1 MNMVP
6 QLRSLDNS
14 TLANKDMISDLER
27 VERVRAAVESAGWSQ
42 DRTFGYVAV
51 SSHVYG
57 DAGRVG
63 CWRAGVGWVCAGAE
77 EVAADHGFG
86 LDYGLAAEDD
96 VLGAVDLG
104 TSGDLVACVL
114 GLVSSVLWIG
124 LCMEGVGGVVR
135 TVSMYS
141 LLVAFGGGI
150 LKILRGL
157 IAVESCNCGDEN
169 GINSLMLDR
178 CGSMVAV
185 KAV

>member
-42 DRTFGYVAV
+42 DRAFGYVAV

-63 CWRAGVGWVCAGAE
+63 CWCAGVGWVCAGAE

-86 LDYGLAAEDD
+86 LDYRLAAEDD

-114 GLVSSVLWIG
+114 GLVSSVLWI
-124 LCMEGVGGVVR
+124 V
-135 TVSMYS
+135 Y
-141 LLVAFGGGI
+141 GGGWRGGTYCFYVFAFCSFWWRHFED
-150 LKILRGL
+150 LKGFNRREKLQLR
-157 IAVESCNCGDEN
+157 
-169 GINSLMLDR
+169 R
-178 CGSMVAV
+178 
-185 KAV
+185 